1 VTDIA
6 PPPEQTPAPATGEKL
21 TMGIDPFERN
31 WMRLSVV
38 MLLAFFVT
46 VSVAGFAMGFQV
58 SGVDAEIDPT
68 TAFDSGTWAEPGL
81 RQISEGRYEAYVV
94 AKTWVFEPR
103 ELEIPV
109 GSTVDIFVTS
119 PDLQHGFKITD
130 TNVNMQVVPG
140 QVSKLTYTFDEVGE
154 FPYICHEYCGSGHAT
169 MFGVVNVVPA
179 TAASDDTADGGD
191 DTADGGD
198 AGSGSDAGRD
208 TTDEEAG
215 S

>member
-1 VTDIA
+1 MTGTRT
-6 PPPEQTPAPATGEKL
+6 PETPEELPSEEL
-21 TMGIDPFERN
+21 SMHIDPYERN
-31 WMRLSVV
+31 WMLLSVG
-38 MLLAFFVT
+38 LLVVFFAT

-58 SGVDAEIDPT
+58 SGVDSEVDPRT
-68 TAFDSGTWAEPGL
+68 VLESEPWATPGL
-81 RQISEGRYEAYVV
+81 RQISEDHYEAYVV

-119 PDLQHGFKITD
+119 PDLQHGLKITD

-179 TAASDDTADGGD
+179 TAAADTE
-191 DTADGGD
+191 D
-198 AGSGSDAGRD
+198 AQSQEEGS
-208 TTDEEAG
+208 
-215 S
+215 